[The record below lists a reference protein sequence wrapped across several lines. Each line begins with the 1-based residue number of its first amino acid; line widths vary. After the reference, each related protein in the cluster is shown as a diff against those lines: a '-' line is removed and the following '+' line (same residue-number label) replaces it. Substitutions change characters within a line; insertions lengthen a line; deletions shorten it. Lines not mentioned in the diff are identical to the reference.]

1 MSLLANI
8 RLVACTIT
16 IITLINYATR
26 YNLWRHDTQPNDAR
40 HKRFAWNDTQHNN
53 ALHCAECRYA
63 DCLVLFMLCFSVI
76 KPSVVMLNVIIL
88 SALAPNLL

>member
-1 MSLLANI
+1 MLLDI
-8 RLVACTIT
+8 IYGTTILSIMT
-16 IITLINYATR
+16 LGIKGLYGMTLRII
-26 YNLWRHDTQPNDAR
+26 
-40 HKRFAWNDTQHNN
+40 DTQHNN

-88 SALAPNLL
+88 SPLAPNLL